1 MTDCATL
8 VWCADICNQYGCGN
22 FDSIFGPIINSVKNA
37 NPNYT
42 YQHVLAPLYDHCEK
56 MGYDYITTMQYIDMN
71 TWLQGDILIKGD
83 KMSMAHSL
91 ELRVPFLDKEVMAV
105 ASRLSLDQKV
115 TKANT
120 KVLLR
125 QAFDGKI
132 PQHVVEKKKLGFP
145 TPIRVWLKG
154 ELGNV
159 VKKTIKEADVDAY
172 INKDYV
178 LQLLDDHL
186 QDKKDNS
193 RKVWTV
199 FIFCLWH
206 QLTVEQKQ
214 IEFKA

>member
-1 MTDCATL
+1 
-8 VWCADICNQYGCGN
+8 
-22 FDSIFGPIINSVKNA
+22 
-37 NPNYT
+37 
-42 YQHVLAPLYDHCEK
+42 

-159 VKKTIKEADVDAY
+159 VRKTIKEADVDAY